1 MTVNAA
7 ILADSRN
14 AYGDRLTTFEIY
26 YPWFI
31 HSELMTHR
39 LFSRNAA
46 SSRAIPI
53 AKFVEMVRADTAIP
67 VRWARNGKGM
77 QDHGVLS
84 AEQEE
89 IARAIWLEGRDL
101 AIGQVGKF
109 LKMKESPHK
118 QIVNR
123 MLMPYAHIRVVVSA
137 TNYTN
142 FFALR
147 RDEHADPNFHALA
160 DVMWEAFQA
169 SQPRLLQPGEWHLP
183 YIMDHERAASEIA
196 KDPEEAMRNLIKVSV
211 ARCARTSYRN
221 NSDKVS
227 TFGEDHALYE
237 NRLVGCVPMHATPA
251 EHQATPDACSVVWD
265 PEARKIT
272 RTFARPEL
280 HGNFTGF
287 VQFRKT
293 LPNEFI
299 TSYNPEA

>member
-1 MTVNAA
+1 MTVNAT
-7 ILADSRN
+7 ILLDSRS
-14 AYGDRLTTFEIY
+14 ASGYRLTTFELY

-31 HSELMTHR
+31 HPEFMTHR
-39 LFSRNAA
+39 VFSRCVA

-53 AKFVEMVRADTAIP
+53 SKFVEMVRADTVMPI
-67 VRWARNGKGM
+67 RWGRNGKGM
-77 QDHGVLS
+77 QDHGVLG

-89 IARAIWLEGRDL
+89 IAKAIWLEGRDL

-109 LKMKESPHK
+109 LKMKEAPHK

-123 MLMPYAHIRVVVSA
+123 LLMPYAHIRVVVSS

-147 RDEHADPNFHALA
+147 RHEAADPNIRALA

-169 SQPRLLQPGEWHLP
+169 STPRLLAPGEWHLP
-183 YIMDHERAASEIA
+183 YIMDHERAASQVA
-196 KDPEEAMRNLIKVSV
+196 KDPEEAQRNLIKVSV

-227 TFGEDHALYE
+227 TFGEDRALYD
-237 NRLVGCVPMHATPA
+237 RLVGSVPLHASPA
-251 EHQATPDACSVVWD
+251 EHQATPDTCSVVWD
-265 PEARKIT
+265 PETRKLT
-272 RTFARPEL
+272 RTFGSPAL
-280 HGNFTGF
+280 HGNLSGF
-287 VQFRKT
+287 IQFRKT
-293 LPNEFI
+293 LPGEFI